1 MIYFATFLFV
11 VIFCKF
17 LIGFLNK
24 INMLDHPNTRSNHQL
39 PTPRGGGIAI
49 MLAIVL
55 AYWWGDAKTQELN
68 IILACAVG
76 LAIINFLDDKFNIS
90 IIWRFAFELIACII
104 VVSGIDNELLILKNY
119 LPPLLE
125 KSIMVIAL
133 LWFTNNFNFMDGID
147 GIAGAQSIHMAL
159 NVALL
164 SFLHPLE
171 LTHISLIIAAASAGF
186 LVWNWQ
192 RAKIFMGD
200 VASIPLGF
208 IFGCFL
214 LKIAT
219 HGMLLTSIII
229 ALYFIADGLIT
240 LLRRLFNK
248 EKIWQSHSKHFYQR
262 AVRAG
267 ASHQSVVLKIILC
280 NCFLTI
286 AALLSVNFP
295 IAATIMAT
303 TVITLLLR
311 CLKCVP
317 F

>member
-1 MIYFATFLFV
+1 
-11 VIFCKF
+11 
-17 LIGFLNK
+17 
-24 INMLDHPNTRSNHQL
+24 MLDHPNTRSNHQL

-55 AYWWGDAKTQELN
+55 AYWWCGEDHTTELN
-68 IILACAVG
+68 IILGCAVI

-90 IIWRFAFELIACII
+90 IIWRFALELIACII
-104 VVSGIDNELLILKNY
+104 VVSGIDCELLILKNY
-119 LPPLLE
+119 LPVFLE

-147 GIAGAQSIHMAL
+147 GIAASQSIHIAL
-159 NVALL
+159 NVGLL
-164 SFLHPLE
+164 SFLYCLE
-171 LTHISLIIAAASAGF
+171 LTTISLIIASANAGF

-208 IFGCFL
+208 ILGCFL

-219 HGMLLTSIII
+219 HGMLVASIII

-248 EKIWQSHSKHFYQR
+248 EKIWQAHSKHFYQR

-280 NCFLTI
+280 NCFLSIVAILSLDFPII
-286 AALLSVNFP
+286 ASIMAATVIVALLL
-295 IAATIMAT
+295 A
-303 TVITLLLR
+303 
-311 CLKCVP
+311 LKCVP